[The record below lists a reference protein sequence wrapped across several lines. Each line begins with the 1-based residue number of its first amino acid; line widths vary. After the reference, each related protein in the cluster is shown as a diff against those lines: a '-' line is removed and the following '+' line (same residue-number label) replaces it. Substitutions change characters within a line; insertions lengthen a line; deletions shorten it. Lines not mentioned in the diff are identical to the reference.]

1 MTRLWLIRHGPTHA
15 KGMVGWT
22 DLPADLSDTAQIA
35 RLRAALPDA
44 PVVSSDLLRAVQTG
58 DVLTP
63 VSRLPHD
70 SQLREINFG
79 DWENLTFSQVEL
91 GAPDHIR
98 AYYEIPGDIAPP
110 NGESWNAVCA
120 RVNAA
125 MDGYVARGHADLI
138 VVAHYGVVLSQ
149 VQRALKIT
157 PYAAFAQRIENLSL
171 TQITVENG
179 DWRAEIINHNP

>member
-15 KGMVGWT
+15 KGMIGWT
-22 DLPADLSDTAQIA
+22 DLPADLTDKAQIA

-63 VSRLPHD
+63 DMRLPHD
-70 SQLREINFG
+70 PELREINFG
-79 DWENLTFSQVEL
+79 DWENLTFSQVEQK
-91 GAPDHIR
+91 APDHIR
-98 AYYEIPGDIAPP
+98 AYYETPGDIAPP
-110 NGESWNAVCA
+110 NGESWNAVCV
-120 RVNAA
+120 RVDAA
-125 MDGYVARGHADLI
+125 MDHYVAQGHDDLI
-138 VVAHYGVVLSQ
+138 VVAHYGVILSQ

-171 TQITVENG
+171 TRITVVE
-179 DWRAEIINHNP
+179 DEWQVEIINHNP